1 MSVKQ
6 RTPQSKSN
14 KNSKVNHNRATLNG
28 TDQSPPSQ
36 ALHRVSSRPS
46 LRTRLR
52 TIGFVLLLQLFI
64 AFSVGGSTVA
74 PIAVKQGGM
83 AAIIAPWNF
92 NLLAWEAD
100 ALWQKMRA
108 FAMQPAHALDYETS
122 VSLVHEYL
130 ARSQKMQELE
140 QEIGEQLTEKQPIGS
155 RPNTIDSV
163 DKKRMQQYQEE
174 LEALRIEQSEKRSTV
189 EQIIERQISHELA
202 GESLTFLGEPF
213 PPVQF
218 TFVEPPRK
226 LVVSPRDHIT
236 TDFSRMLDATMSIEQ
251 IEKAE
256 QAYWDWYNSSAY
268 ITNIGGLGAFPTM
281 VVDRASLEWIL
292 STVAHEWTH
301 NYLTLFPLGI
311 NYMTNA
317 DFIIMNETVA
327 EIVGNEL
334 GEQTLRKFY
343 PDIASTLYVDE
354 GGDDEL
360 RESER
365 LPLTEEPPFDFRKEM
380 QETRLV
386 VDKLL
391 ALGKIEDAEQYME
404 IRRLYFVENGYALR
418 VLNQGYFAFH
428 GSYGTSAASTS
439 PIGPQLEALRGQ
451 SADLKTFL
459 ETVRTFTSPDDI
471 TQALAKGNQQNNRD
485 DQ

>member
-1 MSVKQ
+1 MTVDQ
-6 RTPQSKSN
+6 RTAQTKLNEKTEPAPKAHQDHTQRQTARPFSMLTFTTRP
-14 KNSKVNHNRATLNG
+14 RAIA
-28 TDQSPPSQ
+28 S
-36 ALHRVSSRPS
+36 
-46 LRTRLR
+46 
-52 TIGFVLLLQLFI
+52 VLLLQLFI
-64 AFSVGGSTVA
+64 ALSIGGSTVA
-74 PIAVKQGGM
+74 PTDLRQGGM
-83 AAIIAPWNF
+83 AAIVAPWNF

-100 ALWQKMRA
+100 ALWQKLRA
-108 FAMQPAHALDYETS
+108 FVMQPAHDLNYETS
-122 VSLVHEYL
+122 ITLVHAYL
-130 ARSQKMQELE
+130 ARAQKMQELE
-140 QEIGEQLTEKQPIGS
+140 RSISGLLSEALLVDGPPNHHDGARQERIQE
-155 RPNTIDSV
+155 
-163 DKKRMQQYQEE
+163 YQEE
-174 LEALRIEQSEKRSTV
+174 LEALRIEQSANRSTV
-189 EQIIERQISHELA
+189 EQIIERQLSDELRA
-202 GESLTFLGEPF
+202 ESLMVWGQPF

-226 LVVSPRDHIT
+226 LVVSPRNRIT
-236 TDFSRMLDATMSIEQ
+236 TEFSRMLDATMSLEQ
-251 IEKAE
+251 IERAE
-256 QAYWDWYNSSAY
+256 QSYLDRYNSSAY

-281 VVDRASLEWIL
+281 VVDRASLTWIL

-334 GEQTLRKFY
+334 GEQALRTFY
-343 PDIASTLYVDE
+343 PDLVPPQNAE
-354 GGDDEL
+354 GEVDDEL

-380 QETRLV
+380 RETRLT

-391 ALGKIEDAEQYME
+391 AVGKVEDAERYME
-404 IRRLYFVENGYALR
+404 VRRLYFVENGYSLR

-439 PIGPQLEALRGQ
+439 PIGPQLEALRNQ
-451 SADLKTFL
+451 SPDLKTFL

-471 TQALAKGNQQNNRD
+471 TEALALGN
-485 DQ
+485 